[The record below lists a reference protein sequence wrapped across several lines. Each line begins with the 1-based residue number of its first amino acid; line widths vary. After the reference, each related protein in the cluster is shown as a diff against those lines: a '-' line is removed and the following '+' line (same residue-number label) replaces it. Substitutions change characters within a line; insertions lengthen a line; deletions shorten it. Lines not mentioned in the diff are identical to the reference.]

1 MLKFLK
7 KPSIKMPL
15 CIYEA
20 LGLSWI
26 SNDLYFP
33 KRFSPMW
40 MELKRIG
47 KMKSLGVYRL
57 GGKGKVKVKVK
68 GQG

>member
-1 MLKFLK
+1 M
-7 KPSIKMPL
+7 I
-15 CIYEA
+15 
-20 LGLSWI
+20 
-26 SNDLYFP
+26 YFP